1 MVFLQLERRESRRS
15 DWYMTWVSML
25 DVTTRM
31 MVPRG
36 AHCKGYGVRYLMM
49 STAVVVLLFG
59 LVLPA
64 GAGNPSP
71 VSRRVCHPDGLAQDP
86 PVCWIQDTDGFARHL
101 PNVFGGPSTLGQC
114 NFGHPGASSGS
125 MSRGHSC
132 WSGSLFG

>member
-1 MVFLQLERRESRRS
+1 
-15 DWYMTWVSML
+15 
-25 DVTTRM
+25 
-31 MVPRG
+31 
-36 AHCKGYGVRYLMM
+36 M
-49 STAVVVLLFG
+49 SIAVVVLLFG